1 MLKQIYNTTNLSILY
16 PEDNKASRFGS
27 SVACLG
33 RPDASILDTLVVVGA
48 PYYEA
53 TGAVFVYRVELATN
67 LCEVFTITEKA
78 PTFVHIHKDSRCFY

>member
-1 MLKQIYNTTNLSILY
+1 MHKQIYNTNLRILY

-33 RPDASILDTLVVVGA
+33 RPDAAILDTLVVVGA

-67 LCEVFTITEKA
+67 LCEVFTITEKLG
-78 PTFVHIHKDSRCFY
+78 PSP